1 MTLGLNLYSGCQ
13 KNVRYSNVFF
23 YNHLCRNSAFRNII
37 LKSGINH
44 QTQLVKSE
52 KMALGE
58 GTKKKALFTEERLQ
72 APRYNF
78 AD

>member
-1 MTLGLNLYSGCQ
+1 VQHRVTFRVNDFGTQSLN
-13 KNVRYSNVFF
+13 
-23 YNHLCRNSAFRNII
+23 HP
-37 LKSGINH
+37 
-44 QTQLVKSE
+44 TQLVKSE
-52 KMALGE
+52 KMALGA